1 MKKLLVFREGMCP
14 DSREVDDYLHDSE
27 VIKGDFIDLNPDDE
41 RKYTKGRVALYD
53 STWSVVF
60 KDDHLY
66 DHWHLV
72 GEGTRLYAFDEDTFK
87 ATITL
92 LEPYREHLLLTA
104 VLHKNNTIT
113 LIYRAGKCMSHLLDI
128 HMPYILDSFNDGA
141 YTYVIPSADVAAAAL
156 SDSKAKAA
164 QDTEKDDKSH
174 RPK

>member
-27 VIKGDFIDLNPDDE
+27 VIRGDFIDLNPDDE
-41 RKYTKGRVALYD
+41 RKYTKGRMALYD

-72 GEGTRLYAFDEDTFK
+72 GEVTRPYAFDEDTFK
-87 ATITL
+87 ATNTL

-104 VLHKNNTIT
+104 VLTRCCCRRTLRSVTSALTPWKTLHKCKKTATAI
-113 LIYRAGKCMSHLLDI
+113 
-128 HMPYILDSFNDGA
+128 
-141 YTYVIPSADVAAAAL
+141 
-156 SDSKAKAA
+156 
-164 QDTEKDDKSH
+164 
-174 RPK
+174 